1 MAKKILAIIM
11 AALMVATFAACNET
25 PEETTED
32 GQINITT
39 DETTGTE
46 TETDTET
53 GTEAQTGSNKVGD
66 PGEYEYSTDKN
77 GTVYVNN
84 PGSAVTLRS
93 EDYAACGSVAHGT
106 ALERVGISTDED
118 NYWSK
123 VLYEEK
129 VYYVAT
135 KFLTTIGD
143 PDAGFVEVTKTVV
156 INEKTGSMN
165 VRNIPSMEGTI
176 IGHVS
181 CGVEITVL
189 AENTETGWYKIEFTN
204 TSNEKAIG
212 YIASNSEY
220 FEKDKSETTDAATE
234 ANTESDTE
242 TSTEA
247 AQ

>member
-11 AALMVATFAACNET
+11 AALMVATFAACNTT

-53 GTEAQTGSNKVGD
+53 GTEADTGSTSVGD

-123 VLYEEK
+123 VLYQEK

-135 KFLTTIGD
+135 KFLTTMSD
-143 PDAGFVEVTKTVV
+143 PDDGFVDVTKTVV

-165 VRNIPSMEGTI
+165 VRNIPSMEGTV
-176 IGHVS
+176 IGHVAHS
-181 CGVEITVL
+181 VEITVL

-204 TSNEKAIG
+204 ANNEKDTG

-220 FEKDKSETTDAATE
+220 FVQDKNETTETDTE

-242 TSTEA
+242 TGA
-247 AQ
+247 AAE